1 MGLAHQAGE
10 GHPAPDPERPEIRRV
25 DLIRRGPGLLGAQL
39 LRAGQGRGSYSFS
52 VC

>member
-1 MGLAHQAGE
+1 MGLAHQEGE
-10 GHPAPDPERPEIRRV
+10 GHPVPDPEKPEIRRV

-39 LRAGQGRGSYSFS
+39 LRAGQGRGSHSFS